1 MKIIHYLLRN
11 AWGIV
16 AFAIAA
22 GVISG
27 LSSAGLL
34 AVINGALTNDGA
46 SPGLLAWSFAGLCLT
61 VLVAR
66 VVSEVLLIRLGQGVI
81 LDLRMHLSRQILA
94 APLRHLQALGS
105 PRLLATLTEDVVT
118 ITDAFEWIPHLF
130 INGAIV
136 AGCLIYLGWLSWPL
150 LLVALGFMALG
161 VLSFQIPKGK
171 ALGALKL
178 AREHDDALYARFRA
192 LTEGIK
198 ELKLHRPRREAF
210 LSQALGATARA
221 CRDHFVSGMTV
232 FTIATHWGNLLFY
245 VFIGLVMFAVPAFLA
260 IAPQVMIGYTL
271 VIFYMMGPL
280 ADLLNGLPVLGR
292 ASIALKKVD
301 ELGLSLKAHVER
313 PDTAEPP
320 PAPFKS
326 PLLEFSGVTHHYRRD
341 GDDRGFTLGPIDLT
355 LSLGELIYVVGGN
368 GSGKTT
374 LAMLLVG
381 LYAPE
386 GGEIRLNGRPVTDE
400 SREHYRQHFSA
411 VFADNYLFDSLLG
424 LCDPALDARAR
435 DYLTHLQLD
444 HKVKIE
450 NGVFST
456 VDLSQG
462 QRKRL
467 ALLTAYLEG
476 RPFYLFDE
484 WAAGQ
489 DPMFKELFYTEL
501 LPKLRA
507 RGKTVVAITH
517 DDRYFHLA
525 DRVIKLED
533 GRLMALDSAA
543 GFPTGAHS
551 TGTADQG
558 RDSPAVHALRT
569 ESSS

>member
-1 MKIIHYLLRN
+1 MNIIYYLLRN

-22 GVISG
+22 GVIAG
-27 LSSAGLL
+27 LSSTGLL
-34 AVINGALTNDGA
+34 AVINKALTDDDA
-46 SPGLLAWSFAGLCLT
+46 SMQLLAWGFAGLCLT
-61 VLVAR
+61 VLIAR
-66 VVSEVLLIRLGQGVI
+66 VLSEVLLIRLGQGVVF
-81 LDLRMHLSRQILA
+81 DLRMHLSRQILA

-105 PRLLATLTEDVVT
+105 PKLLATLTEDVET

-136 AGCLIYLGWLSWPL
+136 MGCLVYLGWLSWPL
-150 LLVALGFMALG
+150 LLAALGFMVLG
-161 VLSFQIPKGK
+161 VLSFQIPKLK
-171 ALGALKL
+171 ALGALKR
-178 AREHDDALYARFRA
+178 AREHDDVLYARFRA

-210 LSQALGATARA
+210 LSQALGATAMA
-221 CRDHFVSGMTV
+221 CRDYFIRGMTL

-245 VFIGLVMFAVPAFLA
+245 VFIGLVLFAVPAFRA
-260 IAPQVMIGYTL
+260 IEPQVMIGYAL
-271 VIFYMMGPL
+271 VILYMMGPL
-280 ADLLNGLPVLGR
+280 ANLLNGLPVLGR

-301 ELGLSLKAHVER
+301 ELGLSLKAHSSSA
-313 PDTAEPP
+313 DIAELP

-326 PLLEFSGVTHHYRRD
+326 PLLEFSGVTHRYQREKED
-341 GDDRGFTLGPIDLT
+341 GSFVLGPIDLS
-355 LSLGELIYVVGGN
+355 LSPGELVYVIGGN

-381 LYAPE
+381 LYTPE
-386 GGEIRLNGRPVTDE
+386 GGKIRLHGQPIIDAN
-400 SREHYRQHFSA
+400 REHYRQHFSA
-411 VFADNYLFDSLLG
+411 VFADEYIFESLLG
-424 LCDPALDARAR
+424 LNEPALDASAR
-435 DYLTHLQLD
+435 DYLVQLQLE
-444 HKVKIE
+444 HKVTIE

-467 ALLTAYLEG
+467 ALLAAYLED
-476 RPFYLFDE
+476 RPFYVFDE

-489 DPMFKELFYTEL
+489 DPTFKALFYTEL
-501 LPKLRA
+501 LPKLKA
-507 RGKTVVAITH
+507 RGKTVVVITH

-533 GRLMALDSAA
+533 GRLEALESADEFLA
-543 GFPTGAHS
+543 GAPGS
-551 TGTADQG
+551 R